1 MKTPMEILALGR
13 IVGMRTADD
22 GGSGWLTGLDRKK
35 PEHMAAVVWST
46 GGGWDHVSVSWR
58 NRCPTWEEMCEV
70 KKLFFY
76 PEEVCVQY
84 HPPESEYVNYFP
96 FCLHLWSFQ
105 EPGMPMPPA
114 WMVGPKKGQSMRDAQ
129 RQAEKELAEMEAVK
143 K

>member
-46 GGGWDHVSVSWR
+46 GGGWDHVRVSWR

-84 HPPESEYVNYFP
+84 HPPESEYVNHFP
-96 FCLHLWSFQ
+96 FCLHLWRFQ

-129 RQAEKELAEMEAVK
+129 RQAEKELAEMER
-143 K
+143 